1 MLLYGIN
8 KDSNNNN
15 LYMVTTSDF
24 VNPDNLE
31 YLVKENSVFNIPY
44 PKNQNGFKY
53 WYNHSDNK
61 IYYPNDNIV
70 VYNSIYLEAI
80 YNQSNH
86 VLDGQEAMEK
96 HLIKIFLLLK
106 EILEIKIINLTGKQ
120 FLMQ

>member
-1 MLLYGIN
+1 MIDNNLITRNELDRLLSEYPMLLYGIN

-80 YNQSNH
+80 YN
-86 VLDGQEAMEK
+86 
-96 HLIKIFLLLK
+96 
-106 EILEIKIINLTGKQ
+106 
-120 FLMQ
+120 